1 VKLPTLYPILDA
13 GFLETRGLDLR
24 SVAEQMRTA
33 GVSLIQYRDKTG
45 PPQTILRNA
54 AAIREEF
61 LGTDCKLILND
72 RADLAVLA
80 AWDGVHVGQGDLAP
94 EDARCVV
101 GGGRWVGVSTHTD
114 QQVRLAELS
123 SADYVAVGPVFTTGT
138 KADAEPVIGLDA
150 VRRAR
155 SWTVKPIVAIG
166 GITRANARSVIE
178 AGADSVAVISA
189 LFVEDEP
196 AGKVARDFLDLLG

>member
-1 VKLPTLYPILDA
+1 MKLPKLYPILDA
-13 GFLETRGLDLR
+13 GFLETRGLDLC

-80 AWDGVHVGQGDLAP
+80 AWDGVHIGQGDLAP
-94 EDARCVV
+94 EDARRVV
-101 GGGRWVGVSTHTD
+101 GGGPGG
-114 QQVRLAELS
+114 LAARKTT
-123 SADYVAVGPVFTTGT
+123 SAPHGGRCRDH
-138 KADAEPVIGLDA
+138 
-150 VRRAR
+150 RRAG
-155 SWTVKPIVAIG
+155 VKKSTKRIRG
-166 GITRANARSVIE
+166 
-178 AGADSVAVISA
+178 
-189 LFVEDEP
+189 
-196 AGKVARDFLDLLG
+196 